1 MPEIPKA
8 NCAIVDNWSLQVVA
22 QALSEGLELGEASLL
37 EVDKDA
43 GSHGYRNVPAGAIA
57 IEAIF
62 DLIADVVLR
71 EQIWVDEDFHQAW
84 KGKDSSLEQLL
95 GERVVVPFRFLGQ
108 PQELD
113 EPRRFFVSKLCVT
126 DALRQAQQENEEGW
140 GREGVAPHP
149 YLSQVIWG
157 GAGMLARSLV
167 YGHAYTPFP
176 ARRRLMVDAGVV
188 WAPDAARHLRDLIS
202 EKQAGMSV
210 LEGGGSRLTQLRVN
224 GAEIAALAIR
234 EASTPQDLFRVALQL
249 RQEYA
254 ELRGWL
260 TEYQHALEVN
270 DAAASRRFQ
279 NLLRSTS
286 AFVDAR
292 LGRREASN
300 PTFTMGL
307 GLMQFSLQGNPLE
320 SMLNRFGVRA
330 QINRLMFGQSSSQD
344 LAKLLTIFKQRT
356 RSTGLKIAEHFQI
369 LR

>member
-1 MPEIPKA
+1 MNISKMPKA
-8 NCAIVDNWSLQVVA
+8 NCVVADNWSLQVVA
-22 QALSEGLELGEASLL
+22 QALSDGLELGEASLL
-37 EVDKDA
+37 EVDKEA

-62 DLIADVVLR
+62 DLISDVVLR
-71 EQIWVDEDFHQAW
+71 EQIWVDEKFHQAW
-84 KGKDSSLEQLL
+84 KGKNTSLEQLL
-95 GERVVVPFRFLGQ
+95 GEKVVVPFRFLGQ

-126 DALRQAQQENEEGW
+126 DALKQAQLENEEGW
-140 GREGVAPHP
+140 IRNGIAPHP

-157 GAGMLARSLV
+157 GAGMLARALV

-202 EKQAGMSV
+202 EKQARMSV
-210 LEGGGSRLTQLRVN
+210 LESGGSRLTQLRVN

-234 EASTPQDLFRVALQL
+234 ESSTPQDLFKVALQL
-249 RQEYA
+249 RQEYT

-270 DAAASRRFQ
+270 DVSATRRCQ
-279 NLLRSTS
+279 KLLRSAS
-286 AFVDAR
+286 AFVEAR
-292 LGRREASN
+292 LGQREASG
-300 PTFTMGL
+300 PTFTIGL
-307 GLMQFSLQGNPLE
+307 GLMQFSLQGSPLE
-320 SMLNRFGVRA
+320 GLLNRIGVRA
-330 QINRLMFGQSSSQD
+330 QINRLMFGQTSSQD
-344 LAKLLTIFKQRT
+344 LAKLLQIFGQRT

-369 LR
+369 